1 MIDDPAAGAARSPAA
16 AASSAG
22 SPNGSPAGGDV
33 RRGALMVFVAAI
45 AWSFGGV
52 IARSLET
59 TDSWTIVAWRGFFA
73 AAFLMV
79 FMLKRDGVKG
89 TATLFLTMGA
99 PGMVVAL
106 CFACA
111 SVSFVVALSYTT
123 VANILLMQAGVPLI
137 AALMGAVFLRE
148 RVDLLTWCA
157 IVTVGLGI
165 VVMVWDS
172 FSATISPLGDGL
184 ALLIAFCFAL
194 ATVVT
199 RRYSGVR
206 MTPAV
211 TLGALIG
218 TAIGV
223 SLSSGL
229 IVSLHDFFYLFLFG
243 AFNLGLGL
251 ALFVTGARLI
261 PSALAAL
268 ISLCEPIFGPVWVW
282 LFHGETP
289 ANRTLIGGAIV
300 FTALVAHIL
309 WQWRLHRRTALPI
322 PN

>member
-1 MIDDPAAGAARSPAA
+1 MIDEPAA
-16 AASSAG
+16 AGTARPSATVAAGPASG
-22 SPNGSPAGGDV
+22 EVGGEV
-33 RRGALMVFVAAI
+33 RRGALMVFAAAM
-45 AWSFGGV
+45 AWSFGGA
-52 IARSLET
+52 IARALET

-73 AAFLMV
+73 AAFLV
-79 FMLKRDGVKG
+79 IFMLKRDGVKG
-89 TATLFLTMGA
+89 TGVLFLTMGR

-111 SVSFVVALSYTT
+111 SVSFVVALSHTT

-137 AALMGAVFLRE
+137 AALMGVVFLRE
-148 RVDLLTWCA
+148 RVDLVTWGA

-172 FSATISPLGDGL
+172 FSTAISPLGDGL

-218 TAIGV
+218 TVIGMT
-223 SLSSGL
+223 LSSGL

-243 AFNLGLGL
+243 ALNLGLGL
-251 ALFVTGARLI
+251 ALFVTGARLV
-261 PSALAAL
+261 PSTLAAL

-282 LFHGETP
+282 LFHNETP
-289 ANRTLIGGAIV
+289 AARTLVGGGIV
-300 FTALVAHIL
+300 FAALFAHIL
-309 WQWRLHRRTALPI
+309 WQWHVNRRAALPM

>member
-1 MIDDPAAGAARSPAA
+1 MTESPAA
-16 AASSAG
+16 HVSS
-22 SPNGSPAGGDV
+22 SSTPAGADA
-33 RRGALMVFVAAI
+33 RRGALMVLGAAI
-45 AWSFGGV
+45 AWSFGGA
-52 IARSLET
+52 IARALET
-59 TDSWTIVAWRGFFA
+59 DDSWTVVAWRSFFA
-73 AAFLMV
+73 AAFLIV
-79 FMLKRDGVKG
+79 FMLRRDGPAG
-89 TATLFLTMGA
+89 TVRLFRTMGL
-99 PGMVVAL
+99 PGITVGL

-111 SVSFVVALSYTT
+111 SVAFVVALRYTT

-148 RVDLLTWCA
+148 RVDVVTWGA
-157 IVTVGLGI
+157 IVMVGCGI

-172 FSATISPLGDGL
+172 FSTAVSPLGDGL
-184 ALLIAFCFAL
+184 AFLIAFCFSL

-211 TLGALIG
+211 TFGALIG

-229 IVSLHDFFYLFLFG
+229 IVGLQDFFYLFLFG
-243 AFNLGLGL
+243 ALNLGLGL

-289 ANRTLIGGAIV
+289 ATRTLIGGGIV
-300 FTALVAHIL
+300 FLALIAHIL
-309 WQWRLHRRTALPI
+309 WQWRMHRRTALPL
-322 PN
+322 PR